1 MSPLGKSK
9 NIAARMGRWSASHK
23 KTAIFGWLAFVIA
36 AFAIG
41 NALGTKNI
49 DPNDAGNGESG
60 RVDRILNHDFKQ
72 APGDAIVV
80 QSSKLTA
87 DDAEFRKAVN
97 DVALTVANLKNV
109 TQVDS
114 PYAKGNA
121 GQISRDR
128 HTALVNVKLK
138 YTDDDEVAKEL
149 DKPVEAAIVAADKR
163 YGDIAIEEFG
173 VNVNTQLD
181 DAVAKDFE
189 KAGMLSLPVTIAVL
203 IVAFGA
209 LVAAGLPL
217 LLALSAVFGTLGL
230 LALPS
235 QLVPVDKDVGVIVLL
250 IGLAVGVDYSMFYL
264 KREREERRAGRS
276 ERGALEA
283 AAATSGR
290 AVLISGFTV
299 MIAMAGMLFTGDKG
313 FASFGVATM
322 LVVAVAVLGSLTVLP
337 ATLAALG
344 DKVDRV
350 RVPFLDRLRRDDGE
364 GRIWGAIVD
373 RVLRRPLLSAA
384 LAGGLLLALA
394 APALHMHTAMPGVD
408 TYPQNLSAV
417 KTYNKLQKAFPGDQI
432 PATVVIKTDDVN
444 RPAVQSAIHDLERQ
458 AAASGK
464 FIDNP
469 TIDYNRTGTVATVNL
484 PIQGTGTDEKSE
496 AALRTLRETVVPAT
510 VGKIPNAEVGV
521 TGMTAQSKDF
531 NDQMKH
537 AAPFVFAFVLG
548 FAFIL
553 LLITFRSI
561 VIATKAVLL
570 NLLSVAAAYG
580 AVVLVFQH
588 GWGKGLL
595 GFDYTGGVMS
605 FLPIFLF
612 VILFGLSM
620 DYHVFI
626 LSRVREAYDRGMKT
640 EDAVAHGIKSTAGV
654 VTSAAIVM
662 VGVFGIFATLQFLFL
677 KQFGV
682 GLAVAVL
689 IDATIVRAVL
699 LPATMKLLGDWNW
712 YLPRWLE
719 WLPQVKHETAPEPA
733 PVESL
738 PEPLAA

>member
-1 MSPLGKSK
+1 
-9 NIAARMGRWSASHK
+9 
-23 KTAIFGWLAFVIA
+23 
-36 AFAIG
+36 
-41 NALGTKNI
+41 
-49 DPNDAGNGESG
+49 
-60 RVDRILNHDFKQ
+60 
-72 APGDAIVV
+72 
-80 QSSKLTA
+80 
-87 DDAEFRKAVN
+87 
-97 DVALTVANLKNV
+97 
-109 TQVDS
+109 
-114 PYAKGNA
+114 
-121 GQISRDR
+121 
-128 HTALVNVKLK
+128 
-138 YTDDDEVAKEL
+138 
-149 DKPVEAAIVAADKR
+149 
-163 YGDIAIEEFG
+163 
-173 VNVNTQLD
+173 
-181 DAVAKDFE
+181 
-189 KAGMLSLPVTIAVL
+189 
-203 IVAFGA
+203 
-209 LVAAGLPL
+209 
-217 LLALSAVFGTLGL
+217 
-230 LALPS
+230 
-235 QLVPVDKDVGVIVLL
+235 
-250 IGLAVGVDYSMFYL
+250 
-264 KREREERRAGRS
+264 
-276 ERGALEA
+276 
-283 AAATSGR
+283 
-290 AVLISGFTV
+290 
-299 MIAMAGMLFTGDKG
+299 
-313 FASFGVATM
+313 
-322 LVVAVAVLGSLTVLP
+322 
-337 ATLAALG
+337 
-344 DKVDRV
+344 
-350 RVPFLDRLRRDDGE
+350 
-364 GRIWGAIVD
+364 
-373 RVLRRPLLSAA
+373 
-384 LAGGLLLALA
+384 
-394 APALHMHTAMPGVD
+394 MPGVD

-640 EDAVAHGIKSTAGV
+640 EDAVAHGIKTTAGV